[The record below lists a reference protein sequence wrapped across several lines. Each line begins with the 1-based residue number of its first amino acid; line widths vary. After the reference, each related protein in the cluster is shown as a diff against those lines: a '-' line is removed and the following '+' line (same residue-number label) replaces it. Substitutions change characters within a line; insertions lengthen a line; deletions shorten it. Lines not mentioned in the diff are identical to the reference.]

1 MRLLRFSVCRIAL
14 ILVLLFCLSSNAV
27 AWWEKGHR
35 IATACAVEVM
45 PEEAPAFFR
54 EQGEILEYLSGE
66 ADRWKRYGPTIRAAE
81 RPNHYVDLEML
92 NEDVSQIAFP
102 SDRYKALRGY
112 FEKGEKI
119 PGLLFYQIVEYYERL
134 LGSFHAYRAHPE
146 DPGIRHAVISY
157 AGILAHYAEDLS
169 QPLHLTIH
177 YDGRVNARG
186 EVVSNK
192 GIHKRFEGPMV
203 DRYVEVEDCRK
214 FMRAPVV
221 LEEVAEA
228 VKKALLT
235 SHGYVDEVYRQDDA
249 GKYETP
255 DRASKALVRARLAF
269 GAQFLSDL
277 WYTAWMRSAE
287 EVE

>member
-1 MRLLRFSVCRIAL
+1 MRSLKISVCKVA
-14 ILVLLFCLSSNAV
+14 LVLVLITCMSSGAA

-35 IATACAVEVM
+35 IATACAVEGL
-45 PEEAPAFFR
+45 PEEVPAFFR
-54 EQGEILEYLSGE
+54 EQGEVLKYLSGE
-66 ADRWKRYGPTIRAAE
+66 ADRWKQYGPTLRAAE
-81 RPNHYVDLEML
+81 RPNHYMDLEML
-92 NEDVSQIAFP
+92 NEDVGKIVFP
-102 SDRYKALRGY
+102 SDRYKALKGY

-134 LGSFHAYRAHPE
+134 RGSFQAYRVHPE
-146 DPGIRHAVISY
+146 NTGIRHAIISY

-177 YDGRVNARG
+177 YDGRVNERG

-203 DRYVEVEDCRK
+203 EQYVEVADCRK
-214 FMRAPVV
+214 FMRAPMVFKD
-221 LEEVAEA
+221 VAEA
-228 VKKALLT
+228 VKKAMVT
-235 SHGYVDEVYRQDDA
+235 SHSFVDEVYRQDDA
-249 GKYETP
+249 GKFETP
-255 DRASKALVRARLAF
+255 DRASKELVRARLAF

-277 WYTAWMRSAE
+277 WYTAWVRSAE

>member
-1 MRLLRFSVCRIAL
+1 MRSLRFSVCRVA
-14 ILVLLFCLSSNAV
+14 LVLVLISGVRSNAA

-35 IATACAVEVM
+35 IATACAVEAL
-45 PEEAPAFFR
+45 PEETPAFFR
-54 EQGEILEYLSGE
+54 EQGEILQYLSGE
-66 ADRWKRYGPTIRAAE
+66 ADRWKRYGPTLRAAE

-92 NEDVSQIAFP
+92 NEDVSKIVFP

-119 PGLLFYQIVEYYERL
+119 PGLLYYQIVEYYERL
-134 LGSFHAYRAHPE
+134 QGSFRAYRAHPE
-146 DPGIRHAVISY
+146 ALGIRHAVISY

-177 YDGRVNARG
+177 YDGRVNKRG
-186 EVVSNK
+186 NVVSNK

-203 DRYVEVEDCRK
+203 ERHVEVGDCRK

-221 LEEVAEA
+221 LEDVAEA

-235 SHGYVDEVYRQDDA
+235 SHGYVDEVYRRDDA
-249 GKYETP
+249 GKFETP
-255 DRASKALVRARLAF
+255 DQASKELVRARLAF

-287 EVE
+287 ELE

>member
-1 MRLLRFSVCRIAL
+1 MRSLRFSVCRVVLVLVL
-14 ILVLLFCLSSNAV
+14 ILGVRSNTA

-45 PEEAPAFFR
+45 PEEVPAFFR
-54 EQGEILEYLSGE
+54 EQREILEYLSGE
-66 ADRWKRYGPTIRAAE
+66 ADRWKRYGPTLRAAE
-81 RPNHYVDLEML
+81 RPNHYLDLEML
-92 NEDVSQIAFP
+92 NEDVSEIVFP
-102 SDRYKALRGY
+102 SDRYKALKGY

-134 LGSFHAYRAHPE
+134 RGSFHAYRAHPE
-146 DPGIRHAVISY
+146 DPGIRHAIISY

-186 EVVSNK
+186 NVVSNK

-203 DRYVEVEDCRK
+203 ERYVEVGDCRK
-214 FMRAPVV
+214 LMRAPVV
-221 LEEVAEA
+221 LEDVAEA

-235 SHGYVDEVYRQDDA
+235 SHGYLDEVYRQDDA
-249 GKYETP
+249 GKFETP
-255 DRASKALVRARLAF
+255 DRASKELVRARLAF
-269 GAQFLSDL
+269 GAQLLSDL
-277 WYTAWMRSAE
+277 WYTAWVRSAE